1 MSFKDEVWNTREAT
15 LGDIAETA
23 FEHNYGPNSG
33 WQWERYGLNRPR
45 VSMFNIDPF
54 VRYTPDYLLEGPDG
68 TVRLV
73 EVQGCGRDG
82 LFKFK
87 DDKIDALLDWHYQT
101 NERGEVVHVWL
112 WDEIHSRCWLVP
124 IFGLIKL
131 LEKHGQPGQFPEGK
145 PYIAIHIEHLD

>member
-1 MSFKDEVWNTREAT
+1 VSFKDEVWNTREAT

-101 NERGEVVHVWL
+101 NESTDNQVSFLRG
-112 WDEIHSRCWLVP
+112 SRTSPFTSNIWISHESLGMGAERNR
-124 IFGLIKL
+124 IST
-131 LEKHGQPGQFPEGK
+131 
-145 PYIAIHIEHLD
+145 